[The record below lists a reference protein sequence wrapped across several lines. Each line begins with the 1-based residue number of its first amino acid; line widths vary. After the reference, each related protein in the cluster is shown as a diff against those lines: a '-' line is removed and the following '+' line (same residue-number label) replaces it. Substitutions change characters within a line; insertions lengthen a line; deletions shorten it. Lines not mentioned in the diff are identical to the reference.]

1 MEKTATQKIK
11 LGIFVIV
18 GLLIFITTVYFIGK
32 KQNIFGKTTEISSIF
47 DNVNGLQLGN
57 NVRYSGVSVGTVTAI
72 EMINDTM
79 IRVEMDID
87 DKIISHIN
95 KDAVAIISSDGL
107 VGNKIISI
115 LPGKKNKIP
124 VKEGDVIKSMK
135 RLNTEDMLKTL
146 NVTNENT
153 AKITSNLVK
162 ITEEITKGKGTI
174 GMLIND
180 TTMSADLKEIT
191 QGLKES
197 ATSLSQLTTS
207 LNSKDNVIGVLNDT
221 GTANSIKQT
230 LKNLEN
236 SSLKIDDAVKN
247 LNTTITNAKEGKGAI
262 NYLSNDPKLVQKI
275 DSIMTN
281 INKASIKLNENMEA
295 MRHNFLFRGYFKK
308 QEKEQKKNQKNSSSK

>member
-1 MEKTATQKIK
+1 MEKTATQKIQ

-107 VGNKIISI
+107 VGNKVISI
-115 LPGKKNKIP
+115 LPGKDNKTP

-180 TTMSADLKEIT
+180 TIMSGDLKEIT
-191 QGLKES
+191 QRLKES
-197 ATSLSQLTTS
+197 AASLNQLTTS
-207 LNSKDNVIGVLNDT
+207 LNRKDNVIGVLNDT
-221 GTANSIKQT
+221 GTANSIKQIV
-230 LKNLEN
+230 KNLEN

-308 QEKEQKKNQKNSSSK
+308 QEKEQKKVQEKEQKK

>member
-1 MEKTATQKIK
+1 MEKTTAQKIK
-11 LGIFVIV
+11 LGLFVIV
-18 GLLIFITTVYFIGK
+18 GLLLFIATVYFIGK
-32 KQNIFGKTTEISSIF
+32 KQNIFGKTTEISTIF

-57 NVRYSGVSVGTVTAI
+57 NVRYSGVNVGTVIEI

-79 IRVEMDID
+79 IRVDMDIE

-95 KDAVAIISSDGL
+95 KDAITIITSDGL

-115 LPGKKNKIP
+115 LPGKDNKIP
-124 VKEGDVIKSMK
+124 VKEGDVLKSMK

-162 ITEEITKGKGTI
+162 ITKEISEGKGTI

-180 TTMSADLKEIT
+180 TIMSADLKDIT

-197 ATSLSQLTTS
+197 AASLNQLTTS
-207 LNSKDNVIGVLNDT
+207 LNRKDNVIGVLNDT
-221 GTANSIKQT
+221 ETANSIKHIV
-230 LKNLEN
+230 KNLEN
-236 SSLKIDDAVKN
+236 SSLKINDAIKN
-247 LNTTITNAKEGKGAI
+247 LNTTITNAKDGKGAI

-275 DSIMTN
+275 DSTMTN
-281 INKASIKLNENMEA
+281 IQEASIKLNENMEA
-295 MRHNFLFRGYFKK
+295 MRHNFLFKGYFKK
-308 QEKEQKKNQKNSSSK
+308 QEKEQKKNQENSGSK